1 MIKLAVDSMKEPKG
15 VIYIDMPLECDSEV
29 HITKAIQEALGWV
42 PDQVIDSSGCNYSSS
57 LPVDII

>member
-1 MIKLAVDSMKEPKG
+1 MKEPKG